1 MLHALTIVVIAL
13 TLIAC
18 SDGIKEA
25 KQMIKESIGPNSEF
39 ELRNVRTFPGEVVCG
54 EYLIDKRTSA
64 HPFIAVRDMLY
75 KNPGKLYSEFFCSEA
90 PANVLQE
97 STGIG
102 PYNADNSKLG
112 QITNDFSMLVIA
124 LESYYHDYASYPTIE
139 QGLQALASPPD
150 NPRSPTTHSAES
162 YLKAIPLD
170 PWGRPYLYQENQW
183 GGSKGN
189 FTITTLGANGIA
201 GGTGDNADSSTRFL
215 VQLQHMAFIVGQ
227 QTDA

>member
-1 MLHALTIVVIAL
+1 MLHSLTIVVIAL

-18 SDGIKEA
+18 SDGTKEA

-54 EYLIDKRTSA
+54 EYLIDKRASA

-112 QITNDFSMLVIA
+112 QITNDFSTLVIA

-150 NPRSPTTHSAES
+150 NPRSPTTHSAEAT
-162 YLKAIPLD
+162 LKRFPLT
-170 PWGRPYLYQENQW
+170 PGVALTCIRKTSGEEARVISPLPHWALTALQEAPE
-183 GGSKGN
+183 
-189 FTITTLGANGIA
+189 TTLIA
-201 GGTGDNADSSTRFL
+201 VHGSSFSCS
-215 VQLQHMAFIVGQ
+215 IWPS
-227 QTDA
+227 